1 MRGTAEN
8 GTGTHMGY
16 VYLRWVFLSSRVSP
30 YIYISLFL
38 CCWAN
43 WFRDNVVKKDWKMG
57 APQDVILPEE
67 GSELDC
73 AAQHFGLLFVW
84 LTESWFPSQTTQSC
98 CSETQPEADGGNFP
112 VSTKASLPPLAAVA
126 LCWDLRLEH
135 HWCGQLLQVPN
146 QWGLDQKTAA
156 WQGSSCPIEAKIT
169 PNFIRILYRKC
180 TDIRCGKTQD
190 FTTVK

>member
-1 MRGTAEN
+1 MVQEHN
-8 GTGTHMGY
+8 MGY

-73 AAQHFGLLFVW
+73 AAQHFGRLFVW

-112 VSTKASLPPLAAVA
+112 VSTKASLPHISSSSCLLGLETGTPLVWPTSPSSQPMGA
-126 LCWDLRLEH
+126 WPE
-135 HWCGQLLQVPN
+135 
-146 QWGLDQKTAA
+146 TAA

-180 TDIRCGKTQD
+180 TDVRCGKTQD